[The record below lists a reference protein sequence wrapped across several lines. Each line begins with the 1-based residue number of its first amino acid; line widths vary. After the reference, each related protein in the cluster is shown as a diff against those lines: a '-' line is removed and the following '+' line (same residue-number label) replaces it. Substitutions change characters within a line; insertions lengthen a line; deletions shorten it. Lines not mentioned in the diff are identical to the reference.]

1 MKINIAIDGP
11 SGAGKSTIADIL
23 ASKLSYVHLDTGAMY
38 RSAALLAIKNNVSL
52 SDEEKIV
59 ELMENDFKLDMANDK
74 VFLNGVD
81 ISDDIRTNEVS
92 MAASDISK
100 LSGVRKALVKSQ
112 QEIASKKGYI
122 VDGRDIC
129 SVVLPD
135 AEVKIF
141 LTATSED
148 RAKRRLEQNRQK
160 GIIDDYDK
168 VLDDIKKRDYQDSHR
183 ANSPLVKAV
192 DATLIDSSN
201 MSIDDV
207 VNEIL
212 KLVYKKIQGV
222 KNDRWYYRDSWQT

>member
-212 KLVYKKIQGV
+212 KLVYKKI
-222 KNDRWYYRDSWQT
+222 